1 MRGIARREFAAL
13 IAGAGFWP
21 LAAAAQQGPRNPRI
35 GFLYG
40 GVTEAMAARIGALL
54 DGVRAID
61 GRNMDVVAK
70 AHVAALDRLTE
81 LAKEIV
87 KERVDVMFAAGPPAV
102 RAASIAAPS
111 HPLVALDLETDP
123 VAAGFVSSLAHPGGR
138 ITGVF
143 LDFPEFSTKWL
154 ELLRAVVPK
163 LSRVAV
169 LWDPSTGTLQKDAL
183 TRAAGVAGLTLHV
196 IEVRNIEALRGAF
209 ERSRALG
216 VDGAV
221 LLSSPIFG
229 SNASL
234 SAELAFEYRLP
245 AVSLFVEFA
254 YSVGLLAYGPKQLD
268 LYRQAGIMVGK
279 VLTGTAPADLPV
291 ERPSKF
297 QLVVN
302 LKTARAMDIEPPQ
315 TLLLLADEVIE

>member
-1 MRGIARREFAAL
+1 MRRRNVIVGL
-13 IAGAGFWP
+13 AGAAAWP
-21 LAAAAQQGPRNPRI
+21 LAARAQAQGARNPRI

-40 GVTEAMAARIGALL
+40 GLQEAMGLRIGALL
-54 DGVRAID
+54 DGVRVVD
-61 GRNMDVVAK
+61 GRHMDVVAK
-70 AHVAALDRLTE
+70 SYVAALDRLTA
-81 LAKEIV
+81 LAKEIAD
-87 KERVDVMFAAGPPAV
+87 ERVDVLFAAGPPAV

-111 HPLVALDLETDP
+111 LTLIGLDLETDP
-123 VAAGFVSSLAHPGGR
+123 VAAGYVSSLARPGGR

-154 ELLRAVVPK
+154 ELLRTVVPK
-163 LSRVAV
+163 LSQVAV

-183 TRAAGVAGLTLHV
+183 TRAAGPLGVTLHV
-196 IEVRNIEALRGAF
+196 FEVNSIEALRGAF
-209 ERSRALG
+209 AASRARNAE
-216 VDGAV
+216 GAV

-229 SNASL
+229 SNAAI
-234 SAELAFEYRLP
+234 SAELAFEYKLP
-245 AVSLFVEFA
+245 AVSLFAEFA
-254 YSVGLLAYGPKQLD
+254 YSVGLLAYGPKQLE

-279 VLTGTAPADLPV
+279 VLTGAAPADLPV

-302 LKTARAMDIEPPQ
+302 LKTARALGIELPQ

>member
-1 MRGIARREFAAL
+1 MRRRELFGLFGGAA
-13 IAGAGFWP
+13 AWP
-21 LAAAAQQGPRNPRI
+21 LGVLAQPQGARNPRI

-40 GVTEAMAARIGALL
+40 GVAEAMGLRIGALL
-54 DGVRAID
+54 DGVRVVD
-61 GRNMDVVAK
+61 GRHMDVVAK
-70 AHVAALDRLTE
+70 SYVAALDRLTA
-81 LAKEIV
+81 LAKEIAD
-87 KERVDVMFAAGPPAV
+87 ERVDVLFAAGPPAV

-111 HPLVALDLETDP
+111 QPLVGLDLETDP
-123 VAAGFVSSLAHPGGR
+123 VAAGYVSSLARPGGR

-154 ELLRAVVPK
+154 ELLRTVVPK
-163 LSRVAV
+163 LSQVAV

-183 TRAAGVAGLTLHV
+183 TRAAASAGVILHV
-196 IEVRNIEALRGAF
+196 IEVRDIAGMRAAIEKG
-209 ERSRALG
+209 RALN

-245 AVSLFVEFA
+245 AVSMFVEFA

-268 LYRQAGIMVGK
+268 LYRQAGTMVGK
-279 VLTGTAPADLPV
+279 VLIGAAPADLPV

-297 QLVVN
+297 HLVVN
-302 LKTARAMDIEPPQ
+302 LRSARAMDLELPQ
-315 TLLLLADEVIE
+315 PLLLLADEVIE

>member
-1 MRGIARREFAAL
+1 MRRRELFGLFGGAA
-13 IAGAGFWP
+13 AWP
-21 LAAAAQQGPRNPRI
+21 LGVLAQPQGARNPRV

-40 GVTEAMAARIGALL
+40 GLPEAMALRIGALL

-169 LWDPSTGTLQKDAL
+169 LWDPSTGTLQKHAL
-183 TRAAGVAGLTLHV
+183 TRAAASAGVILHV
-196 IEVRNIEALRGAF
+196 IEVRAIAGM
-209 ERSRALG
+209 RSGIREGPRSQCRRCGL
-216 VDGAV
+216 AV
-221 LLSSPIFG
+221 LAHLWLQRLASALNLPSST
-229 SNASL
+229 SS
-234 SAELAFEYRLP
+234 
-245 AVSLFVEFA
+245 
-254 YSVGLLAYGPKQLD
+254 
-268 LYRQAGIMVGK
+268 
-279 VLTGTAPADLPV
+279 
-291 ERPSKF
+291 RPF
-297 QLVVN
+297 
-302 LKTARAMDIEPPQ
+302 
-315 TLLLLADEVIE
+315 